1 MTRLFLL
8 AVAGSVL
15 SMVPPTGAG
24 AQAKV
29 PVVRLVARNFAFT
42 TPASMPSGLVRLR
55 VINRGTVP
63 HYARIVRLDEGK
75 TLADFQ
81 AWRKSGVRPPSWYVP
96 VGGPAPISP
105 GDSAEAA
112 VILAPGRHI
121 IFCTYPMSGGTS
133 VHLDSGMVREVAVAK
148 AGAVTSPNASINAL
162 DTDATL
168 VLGEFGFSPLP
179 PLRAGRRQFRV
190 TNAGSLP
197 HQALLVRLPNGVK
210 ENDELEWFRGNYS
223 RNRPGAPAG
232 GLLEVKPGETS
243 WFSVWLEPG
252 RYLFICGFVAGA
264 TRHFDKGMTRVVD
277 VPGS

>member
-8 AVAGSVL
+8 AVAGSVV
-15 SMVPPTGAG
+15 SMVRPTGAG
-24 AQAKV
+24 AQAKA

-42 TPASMPSGLVRLR
+42 TPATMPSGLVRLR

-81 AWRKSGVRPPSWYVP
+81 AWRKTGVRPPSWYVP

-112 VILAPGRHI
+112 VMLAPGRHI
-121 IFCTYPMSGGTS
+121 IFCTYPMPGGTS
-133 VHLDSGMVREVAVAK
+133 VHLDSGMVREVTVAK

-197 HQALLVRLPNGVK
+197 HQALLVRLPNGVT

-243 WFSVWLEPG
+243 WFSVWLKPG